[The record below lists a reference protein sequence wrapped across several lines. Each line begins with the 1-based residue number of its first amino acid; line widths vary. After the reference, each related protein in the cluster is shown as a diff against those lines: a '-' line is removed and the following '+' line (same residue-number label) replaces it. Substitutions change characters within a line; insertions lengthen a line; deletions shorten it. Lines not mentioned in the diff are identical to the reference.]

1 MPDRRADLLRA
12 VAYGYAMMTALAGIG
27 LLAFLVVIYAAFGLK
42 PADWLLVALFVIP
55 AIVCFAL
62 APYIWR
68 QNAWAMIAALALIVA
83 ARAMIGIDDSP
94 IGWVATIVAVLFAIF
109 TGLRL
114 WLGAVRPAGN

>member
-1 MPDRRADLLRA
+1 MPDRAGLLRA
-12 VAYGYAMMTALAGIG
+12 VAYGYAMMTALVGIG

-42 PADWLLVALFVIP
+42 PADWLLVALCLIP

-68 QNAWAMIAALALIVA
+68 QNAWAMIAALGLIVA

-94 IGWVATIVAVLFAIF
+94 IGWVTTAVAVLFAIF

>member
-12 VAYGYAMMTALAGIG
+12 VAYGYATMTALVGIG
-27 LLAFLVVIYAAFGLK
+27 LLAFLVVIYTAFGLK
-42 PADWLLVALFVIP
+42 PSDWLLVALFAIP

-94 IGWVATIVAVLFAIF
+94 IGWAVTIVAVLFAIF

-114 WLGAVRPAGN
+114 WLGAARTAGN

>member
-1 MPDRRADLLRA
+1 MRDRRAVLLRA
-12 VAYGYAMMTALAGIG
+12 VAYGYAMMTALVCIG

-42 PADWLLVALFVIP
+42 PSDWLLVALFVIP

-68 QNAWAMIAALALIVA
+68 ENAWAMIAALALIVA
-83 ARAMIGIDDSP
+83 ARAMIGIDGSL
-94 IGWVATIVAVLFAIF
+94 IGWAVTAVAILFAIF

-114 WLGAVRPAGN
+114 WLGAAGPAGN